1 LPFSSLRT
9 NVSSMVEIPRL
20 RITGDGEDDPV
31 DEAHPLG
38 IRTIRRSGG
47 SVVVTIPP
55 EVIDL
60 VDLDVGD
67 DVVVH
72 AASDS
77 ISLTKLPE
85 QE

>member
-1 LPFSSLRT
+1 MRYVHT
-9 NVSSMVEIPRL
+9 NMVNIPRL
-20 RITGDGEDDPV
+20 HLRSQGGGEDEQ
-31 DEAHPLG
+31 EAAHSLG
-38 IRTIRRSGG
+38 IRTLRRSGG

-55 EVIDL
+55 EVVDL
-60 VDLDVGD
+60 VDMDVGD

-85 QE
+85 QD